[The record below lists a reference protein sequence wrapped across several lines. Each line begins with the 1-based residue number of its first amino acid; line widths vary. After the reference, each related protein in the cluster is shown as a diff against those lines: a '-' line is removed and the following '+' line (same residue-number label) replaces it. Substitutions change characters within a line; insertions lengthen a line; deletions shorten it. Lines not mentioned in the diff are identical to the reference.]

1 MAASSAAEVVASFA
15 LCPLEVTKIYMMMN
29 TDDAKNGLLHCMAN
43 IVHRDG
49 PSGLF
54 TGLPLIMLR
63 QIPYTCVKL
72 SGYEVFSRM
81 MTNLLSMLKDV
92 APDAFVNITDRQ
104 MTTAKQL
111 SGGVLA
117 GVSAAIVSQ
126 PADVLLSKLCG
137 SSSRVTLS
145 SECLVMEGLPR
156 FVFFSYY
163 VLICIYI
170 YIYI

>member
-1 MAASSAAEVVASFA
+1 MKGKEDFSIINYICDIHNCCFNFVGACKFGFYEYFKHLIARKVNERGYISEKVKLPIWMAASSAAEVVASFA

-81 MTNLLSMLKDV
+81 MTNLLS
-92 APDAFVNITDRQ
+92 
-104 MTTAKQL
+104 
-111 SGGVLA
+111 
-117 GVSAAIVSQ
+117 
-126 PADVLLSKLCG
+126 
-137 SSSRVTLS
+137 
-145 SECLVMEGLPR
+145 
-156 FVFFSYY
+156 VFGCFA
-163 VLICIYI
+163 
-170 YIYI
+170 